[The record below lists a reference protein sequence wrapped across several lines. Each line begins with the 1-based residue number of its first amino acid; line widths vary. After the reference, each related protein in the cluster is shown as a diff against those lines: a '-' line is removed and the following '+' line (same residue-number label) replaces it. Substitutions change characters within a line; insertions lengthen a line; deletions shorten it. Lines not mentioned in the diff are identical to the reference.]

1 MGSVITGV
9 VNHPTSTGRCFSAAL
24 RTTCD
29 TSIIT
34 LPLIQ
39 SQPIR
44 DKTVQ
49 RVQYDVGVTV
59 TQTND
64 SAVVVSE
71 LLSLTHKKMW
81 VLPLTKTSNESGEFF
96 FFFLL
101 YLSFCC
107 FSISHIECLRLNSL
121 TKLRYDR
128 SNSIWSGE
136 QTSGNDNSSVCD
148 EKSLNY
154 AWQLL
159 LFAIRF
165 SVFLSYLC
173 FQSKP
178 FPYFHI
184 IRRLLPFYHQTLPQ
198 LHVLA
203 WRIRQYF
210 KYKTI

>member
-1 MGSVITGV
+1 MFFSSLAYHMRYVYNYTPSDSKPTHQRQNRSTHSVWCWCNRDSNKWFSGGGEWTFV
-9 VNHPTSTGRCFSAAL
+9 ADAQENVSVTSDKDF
-24 RTTCD
+24 
-29 TSIIT
+29 
-34 LPLIQ
+34 Q
-39 SQPIR
+39 WIR
-44 DKTVQ
+44 
-49 RVQYDVGVTV
+49 
-59 TQTND
+59 
-64 SAVVVSE
+64 
-71 LLSLTHKKMW
+71 W
-81 VLPLTKTSNESGEFF
+81 IF

>member
-1 MGSVITGV
+1 MIQRWWW
-9 VNHPTSTGRCFSAAL
+9 VNFCRW
-24 RTTCD
+24 RTRKCECYLWQR
-29 TSIIT
+29 
-34 LPLIQ
+34 LPMNQ
-39 SQPIR
+39 
-44 DKTVQ
+44 V
-49 RVQYDVGVTV
+49 
-59 TQTND
+59 N
-64 SAVVVSE
+64 
-71 LLSLTHKKMW
+71 LL
-81 VLPLTKTSNESGEFF
+81 
-96 FFFLL
+96 FFLL

-107 FSISHIECLRLNSL
+107 FSISHIECLRLNNL

-128 SNSIWSGE
+128 SNRIWSGE